1 MANNVTAYKTISNA
15 RETLKTVCA
24 DFQKALSDLPTDGY
38 RTKGGASLAA
48 HATDV
53 SNTFNRIESKLT
65 DAHRA
70 ANALGS
76 VRSFPKATKLTYK
89 LSRSSSA
96 EIKISSDIVDASVT
110 SISASIDKLNDTA
123 TKIQKAYNEI
133 SGINVTEQLISS
145 LTIIDALF
153 PIAGL
158 TKAMLVAR
166 VKSEG
171 TTALKSAKN
180 DVNKLVT
187 YFTKIKDALV
197 ASTSEFLSCEEKVK
211 KKTYSDIIATT
222 SKITEES
229 SMSNKDIKD
238 SISKLEEKQKEYV
251 YLYGA
256 ESQEI
261 ADEIAR
267 LKDLLKV
274 ECDVPLHGQNT
285 HYTCGSASGSMILS
299 SLGINTS
306 EEAFWN
312 YSDAGGQGTYVY
324 RVTATLNHFIGS
336 NVYKYVETNKMSLDE
351 YYQLLATSIE
361 KGYPAEVQIRIPA
374 NTEFGYKSN
383 GHYVVVTGIYQ
394 NAQGEYIAK
403 INDPFS
409 GKWYSNGHQGQQI
422 EIKLSDLKKYN
433 ASHSGYVI
441 CNK

>member
-1 MANNVTAYKTISNA
+1 MANNITTYKTIKDV
-15 RETLKTVCA
+15 RDTLKTVCA
-24 DFQKALSDLPTDGY
+24 DLQKSLSGLPTDSY
-38 RTKGGASLAA
+38 RTKGGAGLAA
-48 HATDV
+48 HSTDV

-89 LSRSSSA
+89 LSKSSTA
-96 EIKISSDIVDASVT
+96 EIKITSDNVNVSVNSVST
-110 SISASIDKLNDTA
+110 SIGKLQEIA

-133 SGINVTEQLISS
+133 SEIKVTDQLISS
-145 LTIIDALF
+145 LTVIDVLF
-153 PIAGL
+153 PLAGL
-158 TKAMLVAR
+158 TKTMLVAR

-171 TTALKSAKN
+171 TTSLKAAKN

-197 ASTSEFLSCEEKVK
+197 SSTSEFLSCEENVK
-211 KKTYSDIIATT
+211 KKTYLDVIATT
-222 SKITEES
+222 SNINEES
-229 SMSNKDIKD
+229 NTSNIDIKD

-256 ESQEI
+256 ESQAI
-261 ADEIAR
+261 AAEIAR

-274 ECDVPLHGQNT
+274 ECDVPLRGQNT
-285 HYTCGSASGSMILS
+285 NYTCGSASGSMILS

-312 YSDAGGQGTYVY
+312 YANSGGQGTYVY
-324 RVTATLNHFIGS
+324 RIAQTLNHFIGS
-336 NVYKYVETNKMSLDE
+336 NVYSYVNTANMSLE
-351 YYQLLATSIE
+351 AYYQLIAASIE
-361 KGYPAEVQIRIPA
+361 KGYPVEVVVCIQSG
-374 NTEFGYKSN
+374 TEFGYSSN
-383 GHYVVVTGIYQ
+383 GHYVVVTGVYQ

-422 EIKLSDLKKYN
+422 EIKLSDLQKYN
-433 ASHSGYVI
+433 ANHSGYVI